1 MDALMKLSR
10 EVQVVLGGTALYLIF
25 SFFDWQQVSYL
36 GITAGRSEWS
46 GVGVVA
52 ALIAIALLA
61 WETYRVVAADVELGS
76 VEPGQVS
83 AGLALALLVFTVIT
97 FVSHNEARHWPAWIG
112 LLLSIVITVF
122 ALKRSHADG
131 VSVPNIRALG
141 ARGGSGS
148 TSGSAAEPPTQPPA
162 PPATAGE
169 PPPATDPSA
178 SV

>member
-1 MDALMKLSR
+1 M
-10 EVQVVLGGTALYLIF
+10 
-25 SFFDWQQVSYL
+25 
-36 GITAGRSEWS
+36 
-46 GVGVVA
+46 
-52 ALIAIALLA
+52 
-61 WETYRVVAADVELGS
+61 
-76 VEPGQVS
+76 
-83 AGLALALLVFTVIT
+83 IT

-148 TSGSAAEPPTQPPA
+148 TPGSAAEPPTQPPA
-162 PPATAGE
+162 PPATAGD